1 MFRDIY
7 ELWKS
12 NDKAKKLKCNS
23 LLYRILAECSVQK
36 NKNKNDDSKIKESVN
51 YINSRFA
58 TPWVSVSDAAELSF
72 MSEVYFRKLFKA
84 EYGISPQ
91 KYIIKLRLER
101 RPSLSKAVIFRLK
114 RSRLCPGI
122 PIISIF
128 QPNLRELS
136 DAPRPNINKAVIQK
150 GITALFI

>member
-1 MFRDIY
+1 MLRT
-7 ELWKS
+7 
-12 NDKAKKLKCNS
+12 
-23 LLYRILAECSVQK
+23 K

-91 KYIIKLRLER
+91 KYIIKLRLEKASELIKSGDYSLKEVAIMSGYTDYKYFSTEFKR
-101 RPSLSKAVIFRLK
+101 AFGCSPSEYK
-114 RSRLCPGI
+114 
-122 PIISIF
+122 
-128 QPNLRELS
+128 
-136 DAPRPNINKAVIQK
+136 
-150 GITALFI
+150 